1 MIRTSGNGIFWTQSQ
16 SNHPN
21 FFIFLLPIPIMPL
34 AKGFSGGGFK
44 GGKKS
49 APANRSKKPKRDK
62 DINKPTT
69 GGKLRWG

>member
-1 MIRTSGNGIFWTQSQ
+1 
-16 SNHPN
+16 
-21 FFIFLLPIPIMPL
+21 MPL